1 MNRNLSA
8 HFYNE
13 KKSEKKHCSSNISL
27 KYKFVSALC
36 VVLSALIFSA
46 CSTTQNPES
55 INNAEA
61 HNKLGYLYLS
71 NSQFNK
77 AFVEFQKA
85 VNLNPKNK
93 EAFNYLGYI
102 SARFKKYDEAI
113 SYYKKA
119 ISIDPDYSDA
129 MNNLGVVYLDMENW
143 DEAIS
148 YFNSALSNP
157 MYITPEKAYTSMGYA
172 YYKKGDYLKAESSLR
187 ESLIR
192 NPVFP
197 LAMYTLGLVYTQLE
211 KYEYAIKEFK
221 KAIGIVPDYY
231 EAHWELGKIYLL
243 IGKKGKA
250 SKHFEV
256 VADEDENIE
265 RRREASE
272 YIRRLTD

>member
-1 MNRNLSA
+1 MVLA
-8 HFYNE
+8 
-13 KKSEKKHCSSNISL
+13 
-27 KYKFVSALC
+27 ALF
-36 VVLSALIFSA
+36 FSA
-46 CSTTQNPES
+46 CSTTQNLES

-77 AFVEFQKA
+77 AFIEFQKA
-85 VNLNPKNK
+85 INLNPKNK

-102 SARFKKYDEAI
+102 SARFKKYNEAI
-113 SYYKKA
+113 SYYKRA

-129 MNNLGVVYLDMENW
+129 MNNLGVVYLDINNW
-143 DEAIS
+143 EEAIN

-157 MYITPEKAYTSMGYA
+157 MYSTPEKAYTSMGYA
-172 YYKKGDYLKAESSLR
+172 YYKKGDYSKAESVLK

-197 LAMYTLGLVYTQLE
+197 LAMYTLGLVYIKLE
-211 KYEYAIKEFK
+211 KYDYAIKELK

-231 EAHWELGKIYLL
+231 EAHLELGKTYIL

-256 VADEDENIE
+256 VADEDEDIE
-265 RRREASE
+265 RRRKASE
-272 YIRRLTD
+272 YIRHLTN